1 MISLTRVLNFSAT
14 HRMYRPDWSA
24 EENERQFGPVSRYH
38 GHDYEC
44 AVTVSGSVDPVT
56 GMLVDLVELDRILAD
71 EVTHRLGGRTLN
83 TDLPELASGRPLP
96 TCEALVSILYPRI
109 AARLPSGLR
118 LVRVRVAEDPT
129 LYAEHSGES

>member
-1 MISLTRVLNFSAT
+1 MLSLTRVINFSAT
-14 HRMYRPDWSA
+14 HRMYRPDWPA

-38 GHDYEC
+38 SHQYQC
-44 AVTVSGSVDPVT
+44 AVTVSGSMDPAT
-56 GMLVDLVELDRILAD
+56 GMILDLVQLDQILAD
-71 EVTHRLGGRTLN
+71 EVTDRLNGRTLN

-96 TCEALVSILYPRI
+96 TCEALVSMLYPRI

-129 LYAEHSGES
+129 LYAEFSEER